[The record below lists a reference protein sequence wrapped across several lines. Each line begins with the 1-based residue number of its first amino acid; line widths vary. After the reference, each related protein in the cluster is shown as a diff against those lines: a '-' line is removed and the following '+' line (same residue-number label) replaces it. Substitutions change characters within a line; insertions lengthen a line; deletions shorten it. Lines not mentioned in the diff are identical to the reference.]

1 MRHILIC
8 ALILIVLPDLKAQK
22 QDEKSLTQHILQVAA
37 NKVHLEYIKKGY
49 RIVQEGLDIVSSF
62 KRGEYKLHDAFFKSL
77 KMVNP
82 AVRRYDRVGQVIDL
96 QKQIG
101 REVNSLKK
109 ETGGFTKQEQQYI
122 QRVLSRLLKQS
133 EFILDEL
140 ITLTTDHKLEMRDD
154 ERMARIDKLFTAMQD
169 AYSFCKAFGHDIRL
183 LGGLRLS
190 EEKDVKI
197 SRELHGLKDAML

>member
-1 MRHILIC
+1 MRQILIC
-8 ALILIVLPDLKAQK
+8 VLILTVLPGLKAQK

-82 AVRRYDRVGQVIDL
+82 AVRRYDRVGQIIDL

-109 ETGGFTKQEQQYI
+109 KTGGFAKQEQEYI
-122 QRVLSRLLKQS
+122 QRVLGRLLNQS

-140 ITLTTDHKLEMRDD
+140 IMLTTDHKLEMRDD
-154 ERMARIDKLFTAMQD
+154 ERMARIDKLFSAMQD
-169 AYSFCKAFGHDIRL
+169 AYSFCKAFTSDLRL
-183 LGGLRLS
+183 LVALRTN
-190 EEKDVKI
+190 EEKDIKI
-197 SRELHGLKDAML
+197 SRELHGLNDEML

>member
-1 MRHILIC
+1 MRQILIC
-8 ALILIVLPDLKAQK
+8 VLILTVLPDLKAQK

-82 AVRRYDRVGQVIDL
+82 AVRRYDRVGQIIDL

-122 QRVLSRLLKQS
+122 QRVLGRLLNQS

-154 ERMARIDKLFTAMQD
+154 ERIARIDKLFAAMQD
-169 AYSFCKAFGHDIRL
+169 AYSFCKAFGDDIRL

-197 SRELHGLKDAML
+197 SRELHGLKDEML

>member
-1 MRHILIC
+1 MRHLLIC
-8 ALILIVLPDLKAQK
+8 VLILTVLPNLKAQK

-62 KRGEYKLHDAFFKSL
+62 KIGEYKLHDAFFKSL
-77 KMVNP
+77 KMVNT
-82 AVRRYDRVGQVIDL
+82 AVRQYDRVGQIIDL

-109 ETGGFTKQEQQYI
+109 ETGGFTKQEELYI
-122 QRVLSRLLKQS
+122 QRVLSRLLNQS

-140 ITLTTDHKLEMRDD
+140 ITLTTDYKLEMRDD
-154 ERMARIDKLFTAMQD
+154 ERMARIDKLFAAMQD
-169 AYSFCKAFGHDIRL
+169 AYSFCKAFGGDIRL

-190 EEKDVKI
+190 EEEDVKI
-197 SRELHGLKDAML
+197 SRELHGLKDEML

>member
-1 MRHILIC
+1 MRQILIC
-8 ALILIVLPDLKAQK
+8 ALILTVLPDLKAQK

-82 AVRRYDRVGQVIDL
+82 AVRRYDRVGQIIDL

-101 REVNSLKK
+101 REVTSLKK
-109 ETGGFTKQEQQYI
+109 ETGGFTKQEELYI
-122 QRVLSRLLKQS
+122 QRVLSRLLNQS

-140 ITLTTDHKLEMRDD
+140 ITLTTDYKLEMRDD
-154 ERMARIDKLFTAMQD
+154 ERMARIDKLFAAMQD
-169 AYSFCKAFGHDIRL
+169 AYSFCKAFGDDIRL

-190 EEKDVKI
+190 EEEDVKI
-197 SRELHGLKDAML
+197 TRELHGLKDEML